1 VHVFA
6 GTGRRIA
13 SLAAASLV
21 GVALAGPARALE
33 GLAPPVP
40 VPAAPEAA
48 APVDAAAGLV
58 AATAEGVVTTVAQ
71 AVAPVVPAPIEAAGA
86 AAKKTLGTPPAARV
100 VEAAK
105 QPVAT
110 VKVTT
115 ARLDGTAEATAA
127 VKVSQSSRSAGG
139 VAPADPPSL
148 TPPARKVDAPSS
160 TPIASVRPPQRLAP
174 RRSEPP
180 ASARPMPSAKP
191 AEVPVRVAMRGSGS
205 APAAATHA
213 VAEHDGWLP
222 IGGLAVAVATAAAS
236 AVSGGADQPVAPLAL
251 LLLLS
256 LPLFFVASRCRGAPL
271 SGGVLTPLERPG

>member
-1 VHVFA
+1 V
-6 GTGRRIA
+6 
-13 SLAAASLV
+13 
-21 GVALAGPARALE
+21 AGPARALE

-40 VPAAPEAA
+40 VPTAPEAA

-86 AAKKTLGTPPAARV
+86 AAKTTLASSPAARV

-127 VKVSQSSRSAGG
+127 VKVSQISRSAGG

-160 TPIASVRPPQRLAP
+160 TPTPTPSVRPPQRLAP
-174 RRSEPP
+174 RRSRPP
-180 ASARPMPSAKP
+180 APAEPMASAKHAEAP
-191 AEVPVRVAMRGSGS
+191 ALVVMRQS

-213 VAEHDGWLP
+213 VAEHDGWRPL
-222 IGGLAVAVATAAAS
+222 GGIAVAVASAAAS
-236 AVSGGADQPVAPLAL
+236 AVSGGADQPAAPLAL

-256 LPLFFVASRCRGAPL
+256 LPLLFVASRCRGAPL
-271 SGGVLTPLERPG
+271 AGGVLAPLERPG